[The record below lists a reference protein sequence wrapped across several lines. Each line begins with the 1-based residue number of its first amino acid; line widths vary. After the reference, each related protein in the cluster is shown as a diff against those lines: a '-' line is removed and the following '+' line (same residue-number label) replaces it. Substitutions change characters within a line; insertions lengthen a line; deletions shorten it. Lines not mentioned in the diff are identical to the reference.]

1 MMITVYATK
10 RSLWRLCDEYIKTP
24 LMHNTTF
31 GKTYRCPSY
40 HLEWHGSDG
49 EHHRA
54 LLMAVAGRP
63 ILTIDG
69 NQHWLTTE
77 ELAARGMTRVRA

>member
-1 MMITVYATK
+1 MMTTVYATK

-40 HLEWHGSDG
+40 HLE
-49 EHHRA
+49 
-54 LLMAVAGRP
+54 
-63 ILTIDG
+63 
-69 NQHWLTTE
+69 
-77 ELAARGMTRVRA
+77 